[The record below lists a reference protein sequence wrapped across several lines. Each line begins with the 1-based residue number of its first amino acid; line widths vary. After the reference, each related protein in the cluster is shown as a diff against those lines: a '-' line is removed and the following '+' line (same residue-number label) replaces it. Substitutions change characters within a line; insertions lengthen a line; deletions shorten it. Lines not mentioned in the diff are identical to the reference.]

1 MSEVIC
7 EALIAKS
14 REQVWAQLRDLRI
27 ARHYVTGA
35 SAIDYNAGPRGGLG
49 ASRRVHLRKGG
60 YVDETVVTWQEGRGF
75 TLNLHVCEQAPK
87 PFKWAKFQYELTD
100 APNGQSLLRGVFSYE
115 VGGGLIG
122 RVFDSLLLRR
132 AIQSSHAAL
141 GSRMQ
146 KFYERGE
153 VSNPTAD

>member
-1 MSEVIC
+1 MSEHIC
-7 EALIAKS
+7 AASIAKS
-14 REQVWAQLRDLRI
+14 REQVWTQLRDLRV
-27 ARHYVTGA
+27 ARHYVVGA
-35 SAIDYNAGPRGGLG
+35 SAIELNPGPREGLG
-49 ASRRVHLRKGG
+49 ASRKVHLRKGG
-60 YVDETVVTWQEGRGF
+60 AVDETVIDWQEGRGF
-75 TLNLHVCEQAPK
+75 TLKLHVGEQAPK

-115 VGGGLIG
+115 VAGGLVG
-122 RVFDSLLLRR
+122 RLFDALLLRR

-146 KFYERGE
+146 KFYEHGE